1 MATELPPNYTV
12 QDTAGS
18 SGTTVAPPNPPQ
30 IVITPLPNEV
40 QFQSGNLGADG
51 EPAAIEGEVQL
62 KGLKSEDWDR
72 LCVGS
77 FTVLMSCSECSL

>member
-1 MATELPPNYTV
+1 MSTELPPNYTV

-18 SGTTVAPPNPPQ
+18 SGATAPPPAPAPPQ

-51 EPAAIEGEVQL
+51 EPAAVEGEVQV
-62 KGLKSEDWDR
+62 KGLNNDDWDR
-72 LCVGS
+72 LYV
-77 FTVLMSCSECSL
+77 